1 MLTGIVIIHV
11 NWNKYNESLVKRGEV
26 LLDFDVID
34 NWPTELEKM
43 NQGKEGRKFVYP
55 DSFIKLLG
63 YMRAYFHLPS
73 YRQTEGVVVREHAS
87 NTLPSIPDY
96 SNINRRINRLDIKI
110 DDDANKSSLHDD
122 HFVIVIDSTGIKVSN
137 RGEWIRHKWNVK
149 RGYLKIH
156 LAVDIKKKRILSLHV
171 TSEQVHDGK
180 ILPELIDDIITIK
193 QNKIVNTVIAD
204 GSYDSN
210 KNFQILSFKGIKPA
224 IKIRKNSRCRK
235 VNHYL
240 RNKMVKMQKNN
251 LQNWKVSVNYGKR
264 WIAETVFSCI
274 KRIFG
279 EYVTA
284 IRFENMIKELIL
296 RASLYNWFQ
305 SIAII

>member
-1 MLTGIVIIHV
+1 V

-63 YMRAYFHLPS
+63 YMRAYFHLP
-73 YRQTEGVVVREHAS
+73 YRQTEGVVREHAS

-110 DDDANKSSLHDD
+110 DDNANKSSLHDD
-122 HFVIVIDSTGIKVSN
+122 HFVIAIDSTGIKVSN

-180 ILPELIDDIITIK
+180 ILPELIDDITIK

-240 RNKMVKMQKNN
+240 RNKMVKMQKKNN
-251 LQNWKVSVNYGKR
+251 LQQWKVSVNYGKR

-305 SIAII
+305 SIAIT

>member
-1 MLTGIVIIHV
+1 MS
-11 NWNKYNESLVKRGEV
+11 WKKYNESLVKRGEI

-63 YMRAYFHLPS
+63 YMRAYFHLP
-73 YRQTEGVVVREHAS
+73 YRQTEGVVREHAS

-96 SNINRRINRLDIKI
+96 SNISRRINRLDIKI
-110 DDDANKSSLHDD
+110 GDDDANKSSLHDD
-122 HFVIVIDSTGIKVSN
+122 HFVIAIDSTGIKVSN

-180 ILPELIDDIITIK
+180 ILPELIDDITIK

-224 IKIRKNSRCRK
+224 IKIRKNSSRCRK

-240 RNKMVKMQKNN
+240 RNKMVKMQKKNN

>member
-1 MLTGIVIIHV
+1 M

-34 NWPTELEKM
+34 NWDNELEEM
-43 NQGKEGRKFVYP
+43 NKDKEGRKFVYP

-63 YMRAYFHLPS
+63 YMRAYFHLP
-73 YRQTEGVVVREHAS
+73 YRQTEGVVREHAS

-96 SNINRRINRLDIKI
+96 SNISRRINRLNIKI
-110 DDDANKSSLHDD
+110 NDDDYYRSSLQYDD
-122 HFVIVIDSTGIKVSN
+122 YFVIAIDSTGIKVSN

-156 LAVDIKKKRILSLHV
+156 VAVDIKRKRILSLYV
-171 TSEQVHDGK
+171 TSEQIHDGK
-180 ILPELIDDIITIK
+180 VLSKLVDDITIK
-193 QNKIVNTVIAD
+193 QNKVIDTAIMD

-210 KNFQILSFKGIKPA
+210 RNFQLLSFRGINPA
-224 IKIRKNSRCRK
+224 IKVRKNSRCK
-235 VNHYL
+235 NTNHYL
-240 RNKMVKMQKNN
+240 RNKTVKMQKKNS
-251 LQNWKVSVNYGKR
+251 LQQWKDSVSYGQR

-274 KRIFG
+274 KRMFG

-284 IRFENMIKELIL
+284 IRFENMIKEIIL
-296 RASLYNWFQ
+296 KASLYNWFQ
-305 SIAII
+305 SITIR

>member
-1 MLTGIVIIHV
+1 V

-63 YMRAYFHLPS
+63 YMRAYFHLP
-73 YRQTEGVVVREHAS
+73 YRQTEGVVREHAS

-110 DDDANKSSLHDD
+110 DDDANKSNLHDD
-122 HFVIVIDSTGIKVSN
+122 HFVIAIDSTGIKVSN

-180 ILPELIDDIITIK
+180 ILPELIDDITIK

-224 IKIRKNSRCRK
+224 IKTRKNSRCRK